1 MANEAEILNN
11 PTSTPVAVSTGYQ
24 RQNTNAVAA
33 RVGMDATVVSGGS
46 GQCTLEISGPVD
58 VNGVL
63 YPIRSQRIFTLSSAD
78 RYYIYLD
85 GSGNYLTPTIT
96 TNAGTFDA
104 DKNARYTAGGY
115 RILNWIIDYD
125 GSNAVAHKWLQ
136 PNEDI
141 DLHVYNAEIDND
153 LDIGNDLD
161 VGNNLD
167 VGNDL
172 DVGNN
177 LDVGN
182 DLDVGGDISNNG
194 FLASD
199 LGRKPANTIHGSPT
213 QNDIFDALAPSV
225 PNTNDKIIVSGTI
238 GFDPV
243 YSVSYAERIN
253 STTIYLYICIP
264 GTGAS
269 NWTLTDGNMVGQV
282 CSLAW

>member
-104 DKNARYTAGGY
+104 DKNARYTTGGY

-125 GSNAVAHKWLQ
+125 GSNADVHKWLQ

-153 LDIGNDLD
+153 LDIGNDL
-161 VGNNLD
+161 N

-177 LDVGN
+177 LDVGD
-182 DLDVGGDISNNG
+182 DLDVGDNLDVGGNITNDGLLTSN
-194 FLASD
+194 
-199 LGRKPANTIHGSPT
+199 LGRIPANTIHGSVD
-213 QNDIFDALAPSV
+213 QNDIFDALAPSI
-225 PNTNDKIIVSGTI
+225 PNTNDTIIVSGTI
-238 GFDPV
+238 SFAYA
-243 YSVSYAERIN
+243 YSVSYAKRIN
-253 STTIYLYICIP
+253 STTIYLYIMVA
-264 GTGAS
+264 GSGAS
-269 NWTLTDGNMVGQV
+269 TYTITDGNMVGEV